1 MSPRIPADRA
11 TRPRSSPEQGL
22 PTVASTLVWAGL
34 AVALAALAG
43 AGLAVGDSDDLP
55 GWSILVFLGLV
66 STAGGVGAL
75 LATRRPRNAVGWLLW
90 GWALTIGLNLASML
104 WATNSVLHHGGT
116 LPGTMAAAWF
126 ASWSLTTAIATL
138 LAFLPLLFPNGR
150 LPSPRWRL
158 VAIALVGVL
167 LLATAPYALGPGP
180 LIAVP
185 QLQNPLGLE
194 LLAPAM
200 PTLLAANDVAPF
212 AILPVMAIAPIVRY
226 RTGSDVTRQQL
237 KWFAWAMGLAIGG
250 LLLAFAAPPGP
261 LSDAGWIASMVTMGA
276 LVPGTIALAILR
288 YRLYDIDRIIS
299 RTVAYAV
306 LSGLLALTF
315 GGLVLGIQGILGG
328 FTEGDTL
335 AVAASTLAV
344 VALFQPLR
352 RRIQRAVDRR
362 FNRARIDAEATSAR
376 FAERLRDEVDL
387 EAIRVELTQAA
398 TSALAPAVAGTWVR
412 GAGSGAGSGG
422 GGR

>member
-1 MSPRIPADRA
+1 MTVADR
-11 TRPRSSPEQGL
+11 
-22 PTVASTLVWAGL
+22 
-34 AVALAALAG
+34 
-43 AGLAVGDSDDLP
+43 
-55 GWSILVFLGLV
+55 
-66 STAGGVGAL
+66 
-75 LATRRPRNAVGWLLW
+75 RR
-90 GWALTIGLNLASML
+90 
-104 WATNSVLHHGGT
+104 
-116 LPGTMAAAWF
+116 
-126 ASWSLTTAIATL
+126 
-138 LAFLPLLFPNGR
+138 
-150 LPSPRWRL
+150 
-158 VAIALVGVL
+158 
-167 LLATAPYALGPGP
+167 
-180 LIAVP
+180 
-185 QLQNPLGLE
+185 PLGLAGRVALVTF
-194 LLAPAM
+194 LL
-200 PTLLAANDVAPF
+200 LGGYLAAADPLLLLF
-212 AILPVMAIAPIVRY
+212 Y
-226 RTGSDVTRQQL
+226 GSYASV
-237 KWFAWAMGLAIGG
+237 G
-250 LLLAFAAPPGP
+250 LLLAIRQSRNSVSWLLLAIALSLALPTGTATPDRSALAAGTAAWPDFLGAWIGSWSGGALFVAFFAFMIVFPSGRLPAGRWRKPAVALIALGLLSVLLVALAPTISFNPDGGAAAIIVPNRFAVLPDLPLWEVVAEESQILAVVPLLVIGAASMLVRYRRASGTLRLQLRWLVAALAFLVVALIAGLSSPLVFGPGIGD
-261 LSDAGWIASMVTMGA
+261 LGWIPMIIAYPT
-276 LVPGTIALAILR
+276 VPVAIALAILR